1 MLKNAIRAL
10 VRPLGYQINR
20 IPPPEQDPDVSLYRE
35 DGLTS
40 WHQHDFMQDPA
51 FMAAYAVGRQ
61 AMGEAYHAMHWRAHV
76 IAWAGRQALAREGDF
91 VECGVSH
98 GFMSSI
104 LMTLLDWD
112 RHGRTFWLF
121 DTFQGADPR
130 FVSEP
135 EKAAGLMQRNASRI
149 TSGEY
154 ATNLEKVEATF
165 APWQRK
171 RLVVGAVPET
181 LAVVA
186 DIRVAFLHIDMNCA
200 PPERAAIEFFWD
212 RLSPGALVVLDDYG
226 WRDYLPQ
233 KLSMDEFAASKGIEI
248 LRLPTGQGLIIRP

>member
-1 MLKNAIRAL
+1 MIKRLVRAL
-10 VRPLGYQINR
+10 LKPLGYQITR
-20 IPPPEQDPDVSLYRE
+20 IPLPEQDPDVSMYRE
-35 DGLTS
+35 DGMTS

-51 FMAAYAVGRQ
+51 FMAAYTAGRR

-76 IAWAGRQALAREGDF
+76 IAWAGRNALNRPGDF

-98 GFMSSI
+98 GFMSTM

-130 FVSEP
+130 FVSVG
-135 EKAAGLMQRNASRI
+135 EKAAGLLERSASRVA
-149 TSGEY
+149 SGEY
-154 ATNLEKVEATF
+154 ASNIERVEQTF
-165 APWQRK
+165 APWQHK
-171 RLVVGAVPET
+171 RIVVGSVPET
-181 LAVVA
+181 LPIVGDA
-186 DIRVAFLHIDMNCA
+186 RVAFLHIDMNCA
-200 PPERAAIEFFWD
+200 PPERAAIEFFWE
-212 RLSPGALVVLDDYG
+212 RLSPGALIVLDDYG

-233 KLSMDEFAASKGIEI
+233 KLAMDEFAAAKGIEI